1 MSDCQFEEFNISIFH
16 FHNKLYVINVLSQVV
31 PITVA
36 NAAAAMVAVGQ
47 LCFVFQ

>member
-1 MSDCQFEEFNISIFH
+1 MSDCPFEEFNISIFH
-16 FHNKLYVINVLSQVV
+16 FHIKLYFINVLSQVV

-47 LCFVFQ
+47 LFFFFQ